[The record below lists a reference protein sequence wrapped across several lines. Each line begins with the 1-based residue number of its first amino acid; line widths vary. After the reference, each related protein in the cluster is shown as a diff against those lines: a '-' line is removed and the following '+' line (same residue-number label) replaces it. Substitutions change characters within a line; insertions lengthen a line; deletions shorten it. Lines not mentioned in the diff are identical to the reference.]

1 MTKVLKLAFLG
12 RMRLSRDDR
21 PLTGL
26 VSGKA
31 QALLCYLAVNGR
43 AYARQSLA
51 GLLWDEM
58 PEADARRNLR

>member
-12 RMRLSRDDR
+12 RMRLSWDDQ
-21 PLTGL
+21 PLVDL

-43 AYARQSLA
+43 SYSRLSLSNLT
-51 GLLWDEM
+51 GWTWLSF
-58 PEADARRNLR
+58 DAF